1 MKEKLEQII
10 CRYGYN
16 HQRKKLA
23 EECAELILAIAKDTA
38 DMNFIEEMADVS
50 VVIDQIVNHFPKFKA
65 EFERIKEYKINRT
78 ISRINSD
85 DNKDYGS
92 KQLASLKQEIKK
104 TKEFF
109 EELYEGISANFY

>member
-38 DMNFIEEMADVS
+38 DTNFIEEMADVS

-78 ISRINSD
+78 VSRINSYE
-85 DNKDYGS
+85 NKNYNADGG
-92 KQLASLKQEIKK
+92 KRDVDGVCGFNNAEIK
-104 TKEFF
+104 T
-109 EELYEGISANFY
+109 EGGK